1 MSGAQSRL
9 SKLASHFLSS
19 SPPTSDFQHRYN
31 IHSLSPTFFLPRA
44 AAIEPDV
51 GKIHTITSPTPG
63 LDHGSLKSRLS
74 LLPSCCLSTYPFN
87 APYQLMSQMLTHSY
101 IRLRRSIM
109 SPRTARSSEDHIRR
123 RRTGQ
128 GG

>member
-9 SKLASHFLSS
+9 SKLASHFLGSS
-19 SPPTSDFQHRYN
+19 LSTSEFQHRYN

-51 GKIHTITSPTPG
+51 GRIHAITFPTSD
-63 LDHGSLKSRLS
+63 LDHGSPNSKLFLI
-74 LLPSCCLSTYPFN
+74 PSCCLYTAPFKVT
-87 APYQLMSQMLTHSY
+87 YQLISQMLTHSNV
-101 IRLRRSIM
+101 RLRRSTM

-123 RRTGQ
+123 QRTGQ